1 MRYSRVRRPAVS
13 FAVAAACSLM
23 VLGTGVRSASASS
36 FYFKAVFQAN
46 NGYLAFYNSSG
57 SNGTTSLG
65 MMAGTSPTVTQLA
78 DGTYE
83 AAFEADNDTLAMS
96 HIGGGWSGTTLGMDS
111 GSSPAIASL
120 PGGGFVVAF
129 QDNDHQLYLFES
141 NGNQKINVGLGMYPG
156 TEPAIA
162 VQSDGSFRVL
172 FEANNGLLAGYNSS
186 GSNFTTGYGMMAGT
200 SPSIAAAPDGSY
212 YGAFEANTSDLATV
226 HIGSGISVNT
236 TTNGMYAGTD
246 PAIAVQSDGSFRV
259 LFEANNGLLA
269 GYNSSGSNFTTG
281 YGMMAGTSPSIAA
294 APDGSYY
301 GAFEANTSDLATVH
315 IGSGISINTT
325 TNGMLAKTS
334 PSLPVPAPTAAT
346 AGGCGSAN
354 DCTRQTFAQALLG
367 YIGAP
372 DTAANEYAVV
382 IWESAEGV
390 DAACADQTA
399 NASSWPAP
407 WSNGENVARG
417 NPLATTMHE
426 PGSSTESGNTDGVQS
441 YVTGSGRT
449 CWQWGIKANG
459 DTLGN
464 GAYGNILAVL
474 GSPAS
479 SNSTQCVDLAQAVGA
494 SPWGTGNF
502 SADC

>member
-23 VLGTGVRSASASS
+23 VLGTGVQSASASS

-156 TEPAIA
+156 T
-162 VQSDGSFRVL
+162 G
-172 FEANNGLLAGYNSS
+172 
-186 GSNFTTGYGMMAGT
+186 
-200 SPSIAAAPDGSY
+200 
-212 YGAFEANTSDLATV
+212 
-226 HIGSGISVNT
+226 
-236 TTNGMYAGTD
+236 